1 MRLVLVVPGGVDA
14 SGTER
19 VIPALLALIER
30 LARRHALR
38 VVALAQG
45 TAPSTYRLLGA
56 TVHDL
61 ALGGRLVTARA
72 LPRFLRVVRAADA
85 DVVHAF
91 WAAPAGF
98 LAAAATRLLGV
109 PSLVH
114 LGGGELAVRP
124 EIGYGGLLSLRDRAA
139 TLAALSGATRISAA
153 SGPIREAARSLG
165 FDVACV
171 PLGVDPTVFEPAAG
185 ARSPGP
191 PRLLFVGSLNAVK
204 DPETLLRAF
213 ERILREEPAA
223 RLTVAGVD
231 TTGGRIPALF
241 GDRVTYLGHVRP
253 TRIAELLRETDLLL
267 VTSRHEAGPLVVL
280 EAAAA
285 GVPTVG
291 TAVGHVLDLAPH
303 AAVAVPIGDDGA
315 LAAHAV
321 RLLRD
326 GAERE
331 RLGTAAR
338 EWAVAHDAD
347 ATAAAFESIYREIRS
362 R

>member
-14 SGTER
+14 SGTDR

-30 LARRHALR
+30 LARRHEVS
-38 VVALAQG
+38 VVTLAQG
-45 TAPSTYRLLGA
+45 TAPTTYRLLGA
-56 TVHDL
+56 TVQDL
-61 ALGGRLVTARA
+61 ALRGRFVTARTLPA
-72 LPRFLRVVRAADA
+72 LLRLVRAADA

-91 WAAPAGF
+91 WAAPAGL
-98 LAAAATRLLGV
+98 LAATATRLLGV

-114 LGGGELAVRP
+114 LGGGELAARP
-124 EIGYGGLLSLRDRAA
+124 EIGYGGLLSWRDRAA

-153 SGPIREAARSLG
+153 SGPIREAARGLG
-165 FDVACV
+165 FDVAGV
-171 PLGVDPTVFEPAAG
+171 PLGVDTGVFRPGAG

-204 DPETLLRAF
+204 DPDTLLRAF

-231 TTGGRIPALF
+231 TTSGRVPALF
-241 GDRVTYLGHVRP
+241 GDRVTYLGHVP
-253 TRIAELLRETDLLL
+253 TPRIATLLRETDLLI

-280 EAAAA
+280 EAAAT

-291 TAVGHVLDLAPH
+291 TAVGHVMDLAPH
-303 AAVAVPIGDDGA
+303 AAVAVPIGDGGA
-315 LAAHAV
+315 LASHAV

-326 GAERE
+326 GVERE
-331 RLGTAAR
+331 RLGSAAR
-338 EWAVAHDAD
+338 DWAVAHDAD